1 MKSLDQFMNKMMTSA
16 RLVQNKDVASATAT
30 IQQALAQ
37 AGLMPGQGLGQGQ
50 STAPASKDATA
61 FVDINP
67 APDWQ
72 TQLRKGQ
79 AAMRAAGVGVGIGMP
94 QDDDVAVMDD
104 IAGGTFTAGV
114 FSNAAGRRRYKLY
127 IPSQPSTTPRPLI
140 VMLHGCTQ
148 NPDDFALGT
157 GMNRLAEEANC
168 LVLYPEQDS
177 ASNRTQCWNWFES
190 GHQARDA
197 GEPGIIA
204 GLTRQIV
211 KEHGADPAQVFV
223 AGMSAGG
230 AMAAVLG
237 AEYPDLFAAVGVHSG
252 LPAGSGRDMITGLQ
266 AMKKPAKGRAL
277 RESVP
282 VIVFHGSTD
291 HVVAPANGDAVLQQY
306 VGAHAGLHA
315 TPLSVRHDDAAHG
328 GRRCRRSVWRDD
340 AGRAM
345 AEQWV
350 VQGAGHAWAG
360 GNAAGSH
367 TDAAGPSAS
376 KEMLRFFLGAKR

>member
-1 MKSLDQFMNKMMTSA
+1 MKTLDQFMNKMMTSA

-37 AGLMPGQGLGQGQ
+37 AGLMPGQGQ

-72 TQLRKGQ
+72 AQLRKGQ
-79 AAMRAAGVGVGIGMP
+79 AAMRAAGVGVGIGVP

-104 IAGGTFTAGV
+104 VAGGTFTAGV
-114 FSNAAGRRRYKLY
+114 FSNTAGRRRYKLY
-127 IPSQPSTTPRPLI
+127 IPSQPTTAPRPLI

-266 AMKKPAKGRAL
+266 AMKKPAKGRTL

-291 HVVAPANGDAVLQQY
+291 HVVTPANGDAVLQQY

>member
-1 MKSLDQFMNKMMTSA
+1 MKSLDQFMNKMMASA

-37 AGLMPGQGLGQGQ
+37 AGLMPGQGQGQ
-50 STAPASKDATA
+50 AAAPASKDATA

-72 TQLRKGQ
+72 AQLRKGQ
-79 AAMRAAGVGVGIGMP
+79 AAMRAAGVGVGLPAGE
-94 QDDDVAVMDD
+94 DDVAVMDD

-127 IPSQPSTTPRPLI
+127 IPSQPSSKPRPLI

-168 LVLYPEQDS
+168 LVLYPEPDS
-177 ASNRTQCWNWFES
+177 ASNRTQCWNWFDA
-190 GHQARDA
+190 GHQTRDA

-266 AMKKPAKGRAL
+266 AMKKPAKGRIL
-277 RESVP
+277 REAVP

-345 AEQWV
+345 AEQWI

-376 KEMLRFFLGAKR
+376 KEMLRFFLGTKR

>member
-1 MKSLDQFMNKMMTSA
+1 
-16 RLVQNKDVASATAT
+16 
-30 IQQALAQ
+30 
-37 AGLMPGQGLGQGQ
+37 
-50 STAPASKDATA
+50 
-61 FVDINP
+61 
-67 APDWQ
+67 
-72 TQLRKGQ
+72 
-79 AAMRAAGVGVGIGMP
+79 
-94 QDDDVAVMDD
+94 
-104 IAGGTFTAGV
+104 
-114 FSNAAGRRRYKLY
+114 
-127 IPSQPSTTPRPLI
+127 
-140 VMLHGCTQ
+140 
-148 NPDDFALGT
+148 
-157 GMNRLAEEANC
+157 
-168 LVLYPEQDS
+168 
-177 ASNRTQCWNWFES
+177 
-190 GHQARDA
+190 
-197 GEPGIIA
+197 
-204 GLTRQIV
+204 
-211 KEHGADPAQVFV
+211 
-223 AGMSAGG
+223 MSAGG

-266 AMKKPAKGRAL
+266 AMKKPARGRTL
-277 RESVP
+277 REAVP

-291 HVVAPANGDAVLQQY
+291 HVVTPANGDAVLQQY

-376 KEMLRFFLGAKR
+376 KEMLRFFLKECR